1 MVRSWLATLVVVA
14 LVNSAALA
22 QRGGMSYGKAPTA
35 PVRDPDPTKV
45 GIDQHIGEQVPLE
58 LVFRDEHDQP
68 VKLGD
73 CIGGKPTILVLAYYR
88 CPQLCNL
95 VLNELTESLRKVPQY
110 SIGEQFNVVTVSFDP
125 KDKPA
130 IAWGKKQSYLQLYG
144 RPDAERGWHFL
155 TGEQSAIDEL
165 CRAVGFRYEYDAKTK
180 EYYHASGIMLL
191 TPEGKLSRYFY
202 GVQYESRDIRFGLA
216 DASEGK
222 TFDIPVKEQVLML
235 CYRYDP
241 HTGKY
246 SPDVMLALRIGA
258 GITVLVLGTWVL
270 RVWRRSGAERG
281 AAALLKS
288 SMSRPASEVTPAPT
302 A

>member
-1 MVRSWLATLVVVA
+1 MVRSWLAALAVVA
-14 LVNSAALA
+14 LVHGAALA
-22 QRGGMSYGKAPTA
+22 QRGGMAYGKAPA
-35 PVRDPDPTKV
+35 EPVRDPDPAKV
-45 GIDQHIGEQVPLE
+45 GIDQHIGEEVPLD
-58 LVFRDEHDQP
+58 LVFRNEHDQP

-95 VLNELTESLRKVPQY
+95 VLNELTECLRKIPQY
-110 SIGEQFNVVTVSFDP
+110 SVGDQFNVVTVSFDP

-155 TGEQSAIDEL
+155 TGEPSAIDEL
-165 CRAVGFRYEYDAKTK
+165 CRAAGFRYEYDAKTK
-180 EYYHASGIMLL
+180 EYYHASGIMIL
-191 TPEGKLSRYFY
+191 TPEGKLSRYYY
-202 GVQYESRDIRFGLA
+202 GIQYEPLDVRLGLV

-222 TFDIPVKEQVLML
+222 TFSVAVKDQILQL

-246 SPDVMLALRIGA
+246 SANVMLALRIAA
-258 GITVLVLGTWVL
+258 GITVLVLGVWL
-270 RVWRRSGAERG
+270 SRVWRRARRG
-281 AAALLKS
+281 S
-288 SMSRPASEVTPAPT
+288 QPMNEPVSSEVAVAPT